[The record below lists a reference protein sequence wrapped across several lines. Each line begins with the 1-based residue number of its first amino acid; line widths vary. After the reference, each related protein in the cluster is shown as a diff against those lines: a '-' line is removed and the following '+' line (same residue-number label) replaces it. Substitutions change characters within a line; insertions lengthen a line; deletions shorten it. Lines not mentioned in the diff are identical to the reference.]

1 MNYRRNF
8 QVGKDTDAP
17 LPPCPYST
25 EADVTTSGVQRVKQ
39 MEGSQGN
46 QRGHHGQMT
55 EVVEKGGQTH
65 PAGSSLCQAF
75 S

>member
-1 MNYRRNF
+1 MQRAGGMNYRRNF

-39 MEGSQGN
+39 ME
-46 QRGHHGQMT
+46 
-55 EVVEKGGQTH
+55 
-65 PAGSSLCQAF
+65 
-75 S
+75 